1 MSAANNYDTYDSPST
16 AAGTTPRV
24 WPVIEECGTFETRGL
39 DLEWHVPPHLPTKK
53 EPRVKSRWLDRQI
66 KKRGWGKK

>member
-1 MSAANNYDTYDSPST
+1 MSASNNHRENNLTST
-16 AAGTTPRV
+16 AAGTVPRV

-39 DLEWHVPPHLPTKK
+39 DLEWHIPPPLPTKK

-66 KKRGWGKK
+66 KKRGWSKK